1 MTADIEKKQLKEL
14 RDIAGDLEVLRES
27 THPKN
32 AFLRGLIQ
40 GAGAVIGGVLALS
53 LLGWILS
60 LLGFI
65 PGFDSF
71 EQSLQGV
78 VNSYEHR

>member
-14 RDIAGDLEVLRES
+14 KDIADDLEVLRES
-27 THPKN
+27 AHPKH

-40 GAGAVIGGVLALS
+40 GAGAVIGGVLALAFLGW
-53 LLGWILS
+53 LLGV
-60 LLGFI
+60 LGFI

-71 EQSLQGV
+71 EQYLKGT
-78 VNSYEHR
+78 VNAYEHR